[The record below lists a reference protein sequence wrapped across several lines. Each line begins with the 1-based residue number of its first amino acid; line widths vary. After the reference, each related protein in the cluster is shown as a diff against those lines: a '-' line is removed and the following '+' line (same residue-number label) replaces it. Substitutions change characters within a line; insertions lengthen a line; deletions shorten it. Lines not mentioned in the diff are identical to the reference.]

1 MDTVTNAG
9 DRKPAGFLAR
19 TFASRALRKT
29 AATKTVRN
37 RIDFFA
43 EATQVLATAPATSPD
58 TNPATGTAGGQQST
72 VLTVNIDAF
81 RDVNHHLGYTNGDAI
96 LNYVATTL
104 VELVRQD
111 PNAIVGRMGGDEF
124 TILLPRSSN
133 DDTAALCTQIINRL
147 RRPINVAAVK
157 VSLEASIGVSFTP
170 THGTMLADL
179 LVVSER
185 AMTRA
190 KSLHTGVCWGN
201 GGDTATDTPQSQ
213 LIRMGDLGRAIAE
226 EELRVHFQPKIALS
240 NRSLHSVEALVR
252 WPHPTYGF
260 ISPAEFVVAA
270 EQTGL
275 IQELTRFVVNAS
287 LKQCREWLEHG
298 LPVRVAVNVSTRNLL
313 DPGFVSTIAR
323 LLEMHRVKAE
333 YLVLEIT
340 EGNLMQDPE
349 KVRTAIDRIR
359 SLGVEIALDDFG
371 TGSSSL
377 AYLAGITFDEIKI
390 DRSFL
395 NGITTGS
402 PNIAIIRAAVTMG
415 KELGLRVVVEGIE
428 TEEQASILTGLGAEF
443 GQGFLFAKPIP
454 GPDIVALVVP
464 KMHFAK
470 PAMFH

>member
-1 MDTVTNAG
+1 MDAAVNSS

-19 TFASRALRKT
+19 TFESLT
-29 AATKTVRN
+29 HN
-37 RIDFFA
+37 RSLSPKFAHNRSGFFA
-43 EATQVLATAPATSPD
+43 EGTRALAES
-58 TNPATGTAGGQQST
+58 GTKFPSA

-81 RDVNHHLGYTNGDAI
+81 RDINHHLGYANGDAI
-96 LNYVATTL
+96 LNHVATAL
-104 VELVRQD
+104 IEIVGPYSDAV
-111 PNAIVGRMGGDEF
+111 VGRMGADEF
-124 TILLPRSSN
+124 AILLPHTSN
-133 DDTAALCTQIINRL
+133 DNTAALSTQIINRL
-147 RRPINVAAVK
+147 RRPIDVAAVRI
-157 VSLEASIGVSFTP
+157 SLEASIGVAYTP
-170 THGTMLADL
+170 NHGTMLADL

-185 AMTRA
+185 AMLRA
-190 KSLHTGVCWGN
+190 KTLHTGVAWG
-201 GGDTATDTPQSQ
+201 GGNDAATDTPQSQ

-260 ISPAEFVVAA
+260 ISPTEFVVAA

-287 LKQCREWLEHG
+287 LKQCRDWLEHG
-298 LPVRVAVNVSTRNLL
+298 LQVRVAVNVSTRNLL

-323 LLEMHRVKAE
+323 LLDMHRVNAE

-340 EGNLMQDPE
+340 EGTLMQDPE
-349 KVRTAIDRIR
+349 KVRAAIERIR
-359 SLGVEIALDDFG
+359 NLGVEIALDDFG

-377 AYLAGITFDEIKI
+377 AYLAGLTFDEIKI

-428 TEEQASILTGLGAEF
+428 TEDQAAILTGLGAEF
-443 GQGFLFAKPIP
+443 GQGFLFAKPMP
-454 GPDIVALVVP
+454 GPEIVALVVP

-470 PAMFH
+470 PTMFR

>member
-1 MDTVTNAG
+1 MDTVANAG

-19 TFASRALRKT
+19 RFDSLTHRSSTAKSARTRAEFFT
-29 AATKTVRN
+29 EGTKAL
-37 RIDFFA
+37 A
-43 EATQVLATAPATSPD
+43 ESGPNVQT
-58 TNPATGTAGGQQST
+58 T

-96 LNYVATTL
+96 LNHVATTL
-104 VELVRQD
+104 LEIVGPYART
-111 PNAIVGRMGGDEF
+111 IVGRMGADEF
-124 TILLPRSSN
+124 AILLPHTSN
-133 DDTAALCTQIINRL
+133 DDTAALSTQIINRL
-147 RRPINVAAVK
+147 RRPIDVATVK
-157 VSLEASIGVSFTP
+157 VSLETSIGVAYTP
-170 THGTMLADL
+170 THGTILADL

-185 AMTRA
+185 AMIRA
-190 KSLHTGVCWGN
+190 KSLHTGVAWG
-201 GGDTATDTPQSQ
+201 GGSDTAADTPQSQ

-226 EELRVHFQPKIALS
+226 GELRVHFQPKVSLS
-240 NRSLHSVEALVR
+240 NRALHSVEALVR

-287 LKQCREWLEHG
+287 LKQCRDWLEHG
-298 LPVRVAVNVSTRNLL
+298 LKVRVAVNVSTRNLL

-323 LLEMHRVKAE
+323 LLDMHRVGAE

-340 EGNLMQDPE
+340 EGTLMQDPE
-349 KVRTAIDRIR
+349 KVKAAIDRIR

-377 AYLAGITFDEIKI
+377 AYLAGLTFDEIKI

-395 NGITTGS
+395 TGITTGS

-428 TEEQASILTGLGAEF
+428 TEEQATILSGLGAEF
-443 GQGFLFAKPIP
+443 GQGFLFAKPMP
-454 GPDIVALVVP
+454 GEEIVALVVP